1 MRTYTLGYQ
10 TVVSTQVRANSLWK
24 DYRLVFV
31 CAKLQKVE
39 RFIDNPKIEVIT
51 NINATVIFVSRGL

>member
-1 MRTYTLGYQ
+1 M
-10 TVVSTQVRANSLWK
+10 
-24 DYRLVFV
+24 FV

-39 RFIDNPKIEVIT
+39 HFIDNPKIEVIT